1 MRRVLSCG
9 LWCGLG
15 LVVASVA
22 AAQNESPEIRMLE
35 GHWEVVELA
44 EDGHVI
50 PRDQI
55 PEWLPSGG
63 RVEIADNA
71 IIFKSHL
78 DGKKHSKIFAVDATQ
93 YPKQIDIVTPERKE
107 AVGIYRF
114 DEGRLVV
121 CLSEVGD
128 MLRPTEFSAKA
139 GSHRMLM
146 VLKRTA
152 APAAGEKFVS
162 AKPETTTG
170 DGVAAKVITDAELT
184 KMLPGVW
191 RYRDDAGALVTT
203 LHGNGTW
210 SSIRESEQLRL
221 FQKVFVR
228 TPISSG
234 TWSVKNGTLTFL
246 CTASIYPE
254 RVNHALPFTIRSI
267 SANDFIFVDY
277 MGRLG
282 KAARV
287 L

>member
-78 DGKKHSKIFAVDATQ
+78 DGKKHSKVFAVDATQ

-128 MLRPTEFSAKA
+128 MLRPTEFSAKS

-152 APAAGEKFVS
+152 APVAGERTAS
-162 AKPETTTG
+162 AAPQPTTG

-191 RYRDDAGALVTT
+191 KYRDDAGALVTT